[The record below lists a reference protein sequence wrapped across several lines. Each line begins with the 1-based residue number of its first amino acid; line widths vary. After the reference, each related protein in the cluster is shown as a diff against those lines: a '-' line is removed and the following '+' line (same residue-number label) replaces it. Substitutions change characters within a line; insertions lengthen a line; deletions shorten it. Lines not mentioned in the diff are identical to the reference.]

1 MLMKNSLSEEPFWI
15 DEPNPYSRPSASAT
29 KGSLTWLISKMFTAY
44 ALIVRLF
51 IFALIIFL
59 AIKFPLLWIV
69 VLFEAVILSIRI
81 FAPRLK
87 ETRQA
92 KAVRIQS
99 LAKDKTGADYL
110 GSAIHT
116 AGHPLLQVNQPVVF
130 ALKDSA
136 LSIYGYDNSI
146 PVDTLSVNDLQA
158 VNPVV
163 FDDDYI
169 PHVGVIDNTA
179 QALQISFQ
187 RQGNTYIC
195 SFRRMYKVRPIEW
208 YQAIQKA
215 RFSSEKAG

>member
-1 MLMKNSLSEEPFWI
+1 
-15 DEPNPYSRPSASAT
+15 
-29 KGSLTWLISKMFTAY
+29 
-44 ALIVRLF
+44 LF
-51 IFALIIFL
+51 IFALLIFL
-59 AIKFPLLWIV
+59 AIKFPLLWIIV
-69 VLFEAVILSIRI
+69 VLEAVILSVRI
-81 FAPRLK
+81 FVPRLK

-99 LAKDKTGADYL
+99 LVKDKTGADYL

-116 AGHPLLQVNQPVVF
+116 AGHPLLQVNQPVVL
-130 ALKDSA
+130 ALKDSE
-136 LSIYGYDNSI
+136 LSIYSYESAAPIDILSI
-146 PVDTLSVNDLQA
+146 DELLA

-187 RQGNTYIC
+187 RQGNTYIG

-208 YQAIQKA
+208 YQAMQKA
-215 RFSSEKAG
+215 RFQSEKAG

>member
-1 MLMKNSLSEEPFWI
+1 MRNSLPDEPFWI
-15 DEPNPYSRPSASAT
+15 DEPNPYSRPGASAT
-29 KGSLTWLISKMFTAY
+29 KGSLTWLISGIFKAY
-44 ALIVRLF
+44 ALVVRLF

-59 AIKFPLLWIV
+59 AIKFPLLWII
-69 VLFEAVILSIRI
+69 VLLEAVILSVRI

-116 AGHPLLQVNQPVVF
+116 AGHPLLHVNQPVVL
-130 ALKDSA
+130 ALKDSE
-136 LSIYGYDNSI
+136 LSIYSYENATPIDILSI
-146 PVDTLSVNDLQA
+146 DELLA

-215 RFSSEKAG
+215 RFISGKAG